1 MRRKY
6 KNKTGLGIVA
16 FVVLILFGII
26 AYNRVQLEAQNEV
39 AKLQIEKLNNQISD
53 QEERAADIKR
63 QEAYVQTHKY
73 VEEMARDKLGLV
85 YEDEILLKPEE

>member
-6 KNKTGLGIVA
+6 KNKTGLGIIA

-26 AYNRVQLEAQNEV
+26 AYNGVQLKAENET
-39 AKLQIEKLNNQISD
+39 ARRRIEKLQSEIAE
-53 QEERAADIKR
+53 QEERAAEIKR
-63 QEAYVQTHKY
+63 QEAYVQTRKY
-73 VEEMARDKLGLV
+73 IEETARERLGLV

>member
-6 KNKTGLGIVA
+6 KNKTGLGIIA

-26 AYNRVQLEAQNEV
+26 AYSGIRLEADNQTGE
-39 AKLQIEKLNNQISD
+39 LHIEKLESQITGE
-53 QEERAADIKR
+53 EERAAEIKR
-63 QEAYVQTHKY
+63 QEAYVQTRKY
-73 VEEMARDKLGLV
+73 VEETARERLGLV